1 MSWAGSATRFDTAE
15 GRLFCSGCSPSRP
28 RPERKLTW
36 TKPSLTLTTAKH
48 NNVSNT
54 R

>member
-1 MSWAGSATRFDTAE
+1 MTALQRLLPVTASA
-15 GRLFCSGCSPSRP
+15 
-28 RPERKLTW
+28 ERKLTW

-48 NNVSNT
+48 TTVSNT

>member
-1 MSWAGSATRFDTAE
+1 MQRLLPVTASA
-15 GRLFCSGCSPSRP
+15 
-28 RPERKLTW
+28 ERKLTW

-48 NNVSNT
+48 TTVSNT